1 MKKVSKAYFE
11 KFKTEFLRLQKE
23 LGLMQYRIEF
33 RQERLGDNYAA
44 VEINETGKYAVVALT
59 NIINNPKN
67 DTGPESHAK
76 HEIIHLLIHR
86 LSWLG
91 GCRYITDDDLGEEC
105 EAVVTRLEKVLKL

>member
-76 HEIIHLLIHR
+76 HEIIMTVDADTFKALNIN
-86 LSWLG
+86 
-91 GCRYITDDDLGEEC
+91 YQIPN
-105 EAVVTRLEKVLKL
+105 KPQY